1 MYLPL
6 YSVSENNTYCKAVL
20 KTSSFG
26 MFHISANAAQFT
38 EQKHTDKKKKK
49 KKKKTNSPF
58 QDENIA
64 PCSSHCDPSTG
75 LYSG

>member
-1 MYLPL
+1 
-6 YSVSENNTYCKAVL
+6 
-20 KTSSFG
+20 

-38 EQKHTDKKKKK
+38 EQKHTDKKKK